1 MTDEARW
8 ICVSGQGEAT
18 VAPDLAIASFTV
30 SGDAKA
36 LAPARDDVNRRTSA
50 VLAWLDE
57 LGIAPGDINAPDVS
71 IQPQYDYRRA
81 QRLTG
86 YRVARSVSVT
96 VRDLDRLGEVLDG
109 VVAAGAN
116 EVHGTQMSAA
126 DPSAAEH
133 RALATA
139 VSAAR
144 AKAEAVAIAA
154 GVRLGG
160 VTRVEEESGLP
171 EPPLPKLAMGRM
183 AEAADLS
190 TEVSAGDLTVTRRV
204 RAWFDLA

>member
-50 VLAWLDE
+50 VLARLDE

-160 VTRVEEESGLP
+160 VTRVEEESGFP
-171 EPPLPKLAMGRM
+171 EPPMPKLAMGRM